1 MTLTNKT
8 YLCIQSEYV
17 KQQNSGRKLMRVL
30 YCFKLGHLDLTLFT
44 NKITSLKICNVNK
57 EVQ

>member
-1 MTLTNKT
+1 
-8 YLCIQSEYV
+8 
-17 KQQNSGRKLMRVL
+17 MRVL